1 MYTGPNIITDGLVLA
16 LDAANVKSFPGE
28 PTTNLLYNNG
38 IVDWSIVN
46 LTVNVSR
53 TTITENSK
61 YRITSTSYI
70 NAYTFGAFR
79 MYVPLASLINGLTY
93 TMSFKWKFI
102 SGSPGFSM
110 TDWNDTSLFNVI
122 NTSYADY
129 NYASA
134 TGVRSVYDTTYRFM
148 DFSIP
153 ANTVIEIWDVQL
165 EQKLY
170 ATAFVNGTRGT
181 TVATGGGWADKSGN
195 NNHGALVNGPIY
207 NSNDGG
213 SVVFDGIDDYVSQTY
228 NMASLS
234 EFSIDFWAKT
244 YNTGSSGANN
254 NAGLAGPNV
263 GGTYIRVGFSEIN
276 QRVDILMYVNG
287 NESNSFLSVYIPYS
301 EFEKTEYNHYT
312 CTIKDNDSMN
322 IYFNGQLKKTVNI
335 GSVITTGL
343 TTWYQRLGNYAN
355 AFKWTGEIATSRL
368 YSRKLTSEEIQQNY
382 NATKSRF
389 GL

>member
-134 TGVRSVYDTTYRFM
+134 TGVHSVYDTTYRFM

-195 NNHGALVNGPIY
+195 NNHGALVNGPTY
-207 NSNDGG
+207 DSANGG
-213 SVVFDGIDDYVSQTY
+213 SIVFDGINDYVIMPTSTNIWTDDFTINFTIKLNIIGNQFIFSNGPYGGPSTNVWFNGSNQYSFTVHIRKTDGTGSIGYNFTLPTTYLNLNTY
-228 NMASLS
+228 NLVYSSTFNTLTLFQNKMLIETKATSL
-234 EFSIDFWAKT
+234 IDPSWMPNGWRIGNSSNA
-244 YNTGSSGANN
+244 YN
-254 NAGLAGPNV
+254 
-263 GGTYIRVGFSEIN
+263 
-276 QRVDILMYVNG
+276 VNG
-287 NESNSFLSVYIPYS
+287 NLYNFNVYNKS
-301 EFEKTEYNHYT
+301 
-312 CTIKDNDSMN
+312 
-322 IYFNGQLKKTVNI
+322 
-335 GSVITTGL
+335 L
-343 TTWYQRLGNYAN
+343 TA
-355 AFKWTGEIATSRL
+355 
-368 YSRKLTSEEIQQNY
+368 EEVLQNY
-382 NATKSRF
+382 NAQKGRF